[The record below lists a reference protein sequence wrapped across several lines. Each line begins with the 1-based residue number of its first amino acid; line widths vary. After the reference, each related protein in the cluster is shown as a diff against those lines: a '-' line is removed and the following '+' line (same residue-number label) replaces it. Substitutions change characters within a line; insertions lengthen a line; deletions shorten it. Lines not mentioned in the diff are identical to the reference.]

1 MAGGARCRSAGEPRR
16 PAHEPGPAEEVLRR
30 GREREAA
37 PAGGEAGEGTR
48 PEQGRPGSP
57 GKSFGALGNDL
68 RERGLTHAA
77 DPVVDEAFTAVEHEL
92 GTTAACR
99 LTGRSR
105 ATHYR
110 RLKPP
115 PVRKPRSPQVQPS
128 ALTVEDRD
136 AVLALMNSPQY
147 AELPPAQIWARELD
161 SGRYHCSVSTMYR
174 ILRER
179 GQSGERRRQA
189 THPAKTV
196 PELVADGPSQVFTWD
211 ITKAA
216 GPRKGIWYHAYV
228 IIDIF
233 SRYIVGHTVELAESA
248 ERAEELIRETIAR
261 NGIVPETVHADRG
274 TSMTSKKVSQLLI
287 DLGVTRSHSRPK
299 VSNDNP
305 YSEAQFKTTKY
316 MSDYP
321 ERFDSLAHA
330 REWFDAFISYYNHEH
345 RHSGIGLHTP
355 ASVHFGTADLVR
367 EQRAATLAEAYAR
380 HPERFA
386 RRPRPPR
393 IPEQVWI
400 NEPKTATEPEPQ
412 NA

>member
-1 MAGGARCRSAGEPRR
+1 M
-16 PAHEPGPAEEVLRR
+16 
-30 GREREAA
+30 
-37 PAGGEAGEGTR
+37 
-48 PEQGRPGSP
+48 
-57 GKSFGALGNDL
+57 
-68 RERGLTHAA
+68 
-77 DPVVDEAFTAVEHEL
+77 DEAFTGVEHEL
-92 GTTAACR
+92 GITAACR

-110 RLKPP
+110 GLKPP
-115 PVRKPRSPQVQPS
+115 PVRRPRPAQVQPS
-128 ALTVEDRD
+128 ALTAEKRD
-136 AVLALMNSPQY
+136 AVLTLMNSPEY

-161 SGRYHCSVSTMYR
+161 TGRYHCSVSTMYR

-179 GQSGERRRQA
+179 GQAGERRRQA
-189 THPAKTV
+189 THPARTV

-216 GPRKGIWYHAYV
+216 GPRKGIWYHAYL

-233 SRYIVGHTVELAESA
+233 SRYIVGHTVESAESA

-261 NGIVPETVHADRG
+261 NGIVPQTVHADRG

-330 REWFDAFISYYNHEH
+330 RDWFDAFISYYNHEH
-345 RHSGIGLHTP
+345 RHSGIALHTP
-355 ASVHFGTADLVR
+355 ASVHFGTAEEIRD
-367 EQRAATLAEAYAR
+367 QRALTLTEAYAR
-380 HPERFA
+380 HPERFG
-386 RRPRPPR
+386 RRPRPPE
-393 IPEQVWI
+393 I
-400 NEPKTATEPEPQ
+400 PKTAWINDPAKRSEPAPQ
-412 NA
+412 TS